1 MDTRVV
7 NSVKEY
13 RQKAGL
19 TQEEL
24 GRAVGV
30 SRQTVISI
38 EGGRY
43 IPSLPLA
50 LKLARYFRCSTD
62 EMFSLDEP

>member
-1 MDTRVV
+1 MATKVT
-7 NSVKEY
+7 NTVKEH

-24 GRAVGV
+24 GKEVGV

-38 EGGRY
+38 EGARY

-50 LKLARYFRCSTD
+50 LKLARYFRCPTD
-62 EMFSLDEP
+62 EMFSIEEE